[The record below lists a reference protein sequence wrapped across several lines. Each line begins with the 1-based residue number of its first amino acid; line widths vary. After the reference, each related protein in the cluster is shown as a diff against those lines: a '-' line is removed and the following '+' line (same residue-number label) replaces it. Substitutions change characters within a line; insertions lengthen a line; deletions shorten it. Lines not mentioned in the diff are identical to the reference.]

1 MFELVSCVVCLL
13 WVDASP
19 WMDDHGSSGRVGS
32 THQGTTSKV
41 REVASSIR
49 QKPTPAVRQS
59 GAQGSKG
66 PIVARPA
73 PDPVRRVSPD
83 LARVTAQERARKLEK
98 ALEVMSDVE
107 GPAVEAIRVEL
118 KKAQNAAAV
127 LALDVQIQQCESFIT
142 RSERRLAEIDA
153 QRVAEEEST
162 EAKARLERLRSEVIA
177 EPSVPTDWETEV
189 KKFRQQVAELQC
201 QKPLYSRVQ
210 ASHPVQSSVEA
221 VQMVQERAA
230 KRRACAE
237 EVPSTEQALAEWL
250 CSKHLEL
257 RDALEIGDPSVVAE
271 LSQLLAAGAVK
282 MQTLSGA
289 VSMVAN
295 SVR

>member
-1 MFELVSCVVCLL
+1 MSVSWRESVSLCALMNEVGFSVCFQLKKRGPRPKSVKWPL
-13 WVDASP
+13 QS
-19 WMDDHGSSGRVGS
+19 
-32 THQGTTSKV
+32 
-41 REVASSIR
+41 R

-59 GAQGSKG
+59 GVQGTKG
-66 PIVARPA
+66 PVARPA
-73 PDPVRRVSPD
+73 ADPVRGVSPD

-98 ALEVMSDVE
+98 ASEVMSDVE
-107 GPAVEAIRVEL
+107 GPAVEALRVEL
-118 KKAQNAAAV
+118 KAQNAAAV
-127 LALDVQIQQCESFIT
+127 PTLDVQIQQCESFIS
-142 RSERRLAEIDA
+142 RSDLRLAEIDA
-153 QRVAEEEST
+153 QRVAEEESLT
-162 EAKARLERLRSEVIA
+162 EARVRLERLRSEVIA

-189 KKFRQQVAELQC
+189 KKLRQQVAELQC

-221 VQMVQERAA
+221 ALMVQEGPSEELVQRKSNGAST
-230 KRRACAE
+230 RRVVVREA
-237 EVPSTEQALAEWL
+237 SGTEG
-250 CSKHLEL
+250 CS
-257 RDALEIGDPSVVAE
+257 GDWASVVAE

>member
-1 MFELVSCVVCLL
+1 MEVPDG
-13 WVDASP
+13 WVQLIRGPRPKSEKWP
-19 WMDDHGSSGRVGS
+19 LQS
-32 THQGTTSKV
+32 
-41 REVASSIR
+41 R
-49 QKPTPAVRQS
+49 QKPMPAVRQS
-59 GAQGSKG
+59 GAQGSKR
-66 PIVARPA
+66 PIVT
-73 PDPVRRVSPD
+73 DPVRRVSPD

-107 GPAVEAIRVEL
+107 GAAVEAIRVEL

-127 LALDVQIQQCESFIT
+127 PTLDVQIQQCESFIT
-142 RSERRLAEIDA
+142 RSERRLAEIDP
-153 QRVAEEEST
+153 QRVAEEESLT

-189 KKFRQQVAELQC
+189 KKLRQQVAELQS

-221 VQMVQERAA
+221 AQMVQERAA

-237 EVPSTEQALAEWL
+237 EVPSTEQSLAEWS
-250 CSKHLEL
+250 CAKHLEL
-257 RDALEIGDPSVVAE
+257 RDALETGDPSLVAE
-271 LSQLLAAGAVK
+271 LSQLLAVGAVK

>member
-1 MFELVSCVVCLL
+1 M
-13 WVDASP
+13 
-19 WMDDHGSSGRVGS
+19 
-32 THQGTTSKV
+32 
-41 REVASSIR
+41 
-49 QKPTPAVRQS
+49 
-59 GAQGSKG
+59 
-66 PIVARPA
+66 
-73 PDPVRRVSPD
+73 
-83 LARVTAQERARKLEK
+83 
-98 ALEVMSDVE
+98 
-107 GPAVEAIRVEL
+107 
-118 KKAQNAAAV
+118 
-127 LALDVQIQQCESFIT
+127 
-142 RSERRLAEIDA
+142 
-153 QRVAEEEST
+153 T

-189 KKFRQQVAELQC
+189 KKLRQQVAELQC

-250 CSKHLEL
+250 CAKHLEL